1 MGPTASRPAL
11 RPSASISG
19 SSNKNPPGARSSE
32 TTGLAL
38 RPRAKVNMG
47 NTDARYTLPA
57 AQIDRRSPALTRNDA
72 KTQGHGLSAVPSVAV
87 RSERLWTGHKLTRDV
102 SMAAAEGP
110 VQLYSPR
117 ATALTAA
124 TSALGAKSKQ
134 PDPISGVSRLG
145 EDPRNNAS
153 RSILTTSSSPVN
165 SDLEQGDYKPRSGV
179 SPRSPARS
187 SARKARLQSEH
198 DRRLGDAHSKGAET
212 LPRLQATGIA
222 LDMDQDE
229 EESLQPFLLP
239 SDEEME
245 VPGSP
250 ERSPV
255 SARETIEDNSAAAEA
270 KRDRKV
276 RLV

>member
-11 RPSASISG
+11 RPSASIFG

-57 AQIDRRSPALTRNDA
+57 AQIDRRSPALTT

-117 ATALTAA
+117 ATATTAA

-145 EDPRNNAS
+145 EDLRNNAS
-153 RSILTTSSSPVN
+153 RSILTTLSSPVN

-198 DRRLGDAHSKGAET
+198 DRRLGDAHSKVAET

-239 SDEEME
+239 SDEGVE
-245 VPGSP
+245 VPDST